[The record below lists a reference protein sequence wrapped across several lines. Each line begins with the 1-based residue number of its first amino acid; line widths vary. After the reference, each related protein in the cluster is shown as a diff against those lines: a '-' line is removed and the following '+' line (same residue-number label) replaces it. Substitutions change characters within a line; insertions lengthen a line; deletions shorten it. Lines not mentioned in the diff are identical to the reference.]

1 MFKVKTS
8 TRLVTAE
15 FSAELNILTLAA
27 YEQVRV
33 GTPTPIKKSSQPQG
47 RLLFFWSNVAG
58 NVAHALLMRKEM
70 QGISF
75 GLSSAMPSSPAV
87 ANQNKKGYTARA
99 YPFLFWSKWRDSNS
113 RPPVPEA
120 TFIRFFNTIVYIYS
134 VYSTKTHRF
143 ARCFRYFRLEQFL
156 LWSVMWSNLEE
167 QLKAECGAF
176 QKAFSSH

>member
-47 RLLFFWSNVAG
+47 HILFGSNVAG

-87 ANQNKKGYTARA
+87 ADQKKKGYTARA
-99 YPFLFWSKWRDSNS
+99 YPFG
-113 RPPVPEA
+113 V
-120 TFIRFFNTIVYIYS
+120 
-134 VYSTKTHRF
+134 
-143 ARCFRYFRLEQFL
+143 
-156 LWSVMWSNLEE
+156 
-167 QLKAECGAF
+167 ECGRQRRAC
-176 QKAFSSH
+176 APYA